1 MLGRSAWCRHKKRDL
16 ARKPVAVGRQGLM
29 RRDVSNTALILS
41 LLEDTFVLNFVSQ
54 ARKNDD
60 FTLAF
65 AGAER
70 SAANFALD
78 FSAVGHGENLFEAV

>member
-1 MLGRSAWCRHKKRDL
+1 MRS
-16 ARKPVAVGRQGLM
+16 
-29 RRDVSNTALILS
+29 DVINTALILS

-78 FSAVGHGENLFEAV
+78 FSTLGHGLKLFEDV